1 MDFQIT
7 FDPFLD
13 FMIRMF
19 VIGGAIVVWT
29 IIAIWVI
36 AEVKSWF
43 PKEEE
48 ADTDPEEMR
57 EYLTEDLHRTQN
69 IYPSKDQAVDDSLND
84 LGKALERGELTM
96 AEARETFEQWFDTS
110 EPFLIRFP
118 EPGPVSRY
126 PTVIINSTQATP
138 EEGEKVLIDEINHRR
153 H

>member
-43 PKEEE
+43 PKDEEE
-48 ADTDPEEMR
+48 SVPETVR
-57 EYLTEDLHRTQN
+57 DYLTGVTYEE
-69 IYPSKDQAVDDSLND
+69 AVDEALDSL
-84 LGKALERGELTM
+84 GTALEREELTM
-96 AEARETFEQWFDTS
+96 IEARQTFEQWFDTS

-126 PTVIINSTQATP
+126 PTVIINSSAQVTP
-138 EEGEKVLIDEINHRR
+138 EEGEKVLADEINRRR